1 MEENPKLL
9 ETLVE
14 RAKDYG
20 QTSIV
25 LVKLKALDKSS
36 EVLSSAFSNS
46 VGPAI
51 ICFVVLFAN
60 LGLAF
65 WLGEVLGSL
74 NAGFFIIAAFYLVLA
89 LFIHIFLRNWIKSVF
104 RNMII
109 KNVLK

>member
-1 MEENPKLL
+1 MEENPKQL

-20 QTSIV
+20 QTSIM
-25 LVKLKALDKSS
+25 LVKLKTIAKSS
-36 EVLSSAFSNS
+36 EVLSAAFSNS

-51 ICFVVLFAN
+51 ICFVLLFAN

-65 WLGEVLGSL
+65 WLGEILGSL
-74 NAGFFIIAAFYLVLA
+74 NAGFFIVAAFYLVLA
-89 LFIHIFLRNWIKSVF
+89 LFIHIFLRKWIKKIF
-104 RNMII
+104 RNLII